1 MRGWGRPGE
10 HSVREERECVRLW
23 ACFRKV
29 EEEKQRRRE
38 RWLVLKKSGEALF
51 PSRVGWGNE
60 APWALGD
67 PFLPQA
73 DVTLSSR
80 QASSFHWYFH
90 SPESSLIS
98 HTTLLL
104 QFYKWLSR
112 NCMWDRVLAAIAYCV
127 DIECVSRTIDRSR
140 NQHCISLGRWFQGVL
155 WHAWSTKWSLFTK
168 FFTWMSCKSR
178 DESNEPT

>member
-1 MRGWGRPGE
+1 MR
-10 HSVREERECVRLW
+10 LL

-67 PFLPQA
+67 PFGHQA

-80 QASSFHWYFH
+80 QASSFH
-90 SPESSLIS
+90 
-98 HTTLLL
+98 
-104 QFYKWLSR
+104 
-112 NCMWDRVLAAIAYCV
+112 
-127 DIECVSRTIDRSR
+127 
-140 NQHCISLGRWFQGVL
+140 
-155 WHAWSTKWSLFTK
+155 
-168 FFTWMSCKSR
+168 
-178 DESNEPT
+178 